1 MGKKVIALS
10 DIKKSYFIG
19 GTEYPI
25 LKGIDLSIDEGEFVA
40 LMGPSGSGKST
51 LLNII
56 GALDKP
62 SSGEYL
68 IQEKLV
74 SKLSSDELADIR
86 NKYIGFIF
94 QNFQLIPNLSVFEN
108 VTLPS
113 FYADTEADDVA
124 RKLLD
129 QVGLSEQLHKKP
141 NEMSGGQRQRVAIA
155 RSLINNPS
163 FILADEPTGN
173 LDSKTGKEILDL
185 ILELKNKF
193 GKTILMVTHDQHIA
207 DLADRIIYLKDGK
220 VTNKKSV

>member
-1 MGKKVIALS
+1 MSNKVISL
-10 DIKKSYFIG
+10 DDVKKSYFISG
-19 GTEYPI
+19 VEYPI
-25 LKGIDLSIDEGEFVA
+25 LKGIDLTIEEGEFVA

-62 SSGEYL
+62 TEGKYL
-68 IQEKLV
+68 IQDRLV
-74 SKLSSDELADIR
+74 SSLSSDDLADIR

-94 QNFQLIPNLSVFEN
+94 QNFQLIPNLTVFEN

-113 FYADTEADDVA
+113 FYAGTQADDEA
-124 RKLLD
+124 KKLLEL
-129 QVGLSEQLHKKP
+129 VGLTEQLKKKP
-141 NEMSGGQRQRVAIA
+141 NELSGGQRQRVAIA
-155 RSLINNPS
+155 RSLINDPS

-173 LDSKTGKEILDL
+173 LDSKTGKEIMDL
-185 ILELKNKF
+185 ILNLKNKYK
-193 GKTILMVTHDQHIA
+193 KTILMVTHDQHIA